1 MNPISSKSTNGLWET
16 YQEREA
22 APVNMSSI
30 DPKVDTEAAE
40 EEVVSLWYL
49 SSIKSLQAVPSN
61 KGGGNQAIN
70 VQANQKEQ
78 SRFQKIRAWLRSWFG
93 GGKESEVAA
102 QPEVS
107 SADKNTPAGL
117 PGSPQLQ
124 SPEFMSNERLS
135 KAIADLN
142 KDLLYRLKDTAEFA
156 EEMRKSNSRAMDH
169 LILFHITSKSMDQKK
184 LKEETGLEA
193 HEHIFYLQKLNKE
206 LQQKHYRLLDDI
218 HATSKTNSILHWVNT
233 GTTAGI
239 VGTMAVGFATGGTG
253 AVFAIALSALNV
265 LKGGLSGAEGIL
277 KYRNDRRTGE
287 MTMVNSEMKSNRN
300 HINDKINFTLPNAD
314 QDISNLL
321 KTVRHHLENYSKEA
335 RINPQSSF

>member
-1 MNPISSKSTNGLWET
+1 MNPITSKSTNDRWEAYT
-16 YQEREA
+16 EREA
-22 APVNMSSI
+22 VPVNMPSI

-49 SSIKSLQAVPSN
+49 SSIKSLQAMPSN
-61 KGGGNQAIN
+61 ETGSNQAIN

-93 GGKESEVAA
+93 GGKESEMAA

-107 SADKNTPAGL
+107 PSDKNIPAGL

-124 SPEFMSNERLS
+124 SPELMSNERLS

-156 EEMRKSNSRAMDH
+156 EEMRKSNSRAMDR
-169 LILFHITSKSMDQKK
+169 LILFHIISKSMDQKK
-184 LKEETGLEA
+184 LKEEAGLEA
-193 HEHIFYLQKLNKE
+193 HEHIFNLQKMNKE

-218 HATSKTNSILHWVNT
+218 NATAKTNSILHWVNI
-233 GTTAGI
+233 GTTVGI
-239 VGTMAVGFATGGTG
+239 VGTMAMGFATGGTG
-253 AVFAIALSALNV
+253 AVFAIALPALNL

-277 KYRNDRRTGE
+277 KYKNDRRTGE
-287 MTMVNSEMKSNRN
+287 MTMVNSEMKANRN
-300 HINDKINFTLPNAD
+300 YINDKISTTLPYAD
-314 QDISNLL
+314 EEISNLL
-321 KTVRHHLENYSKEA
+321 KTVRHHLENYSKET
-335 RINPQSSF
+335 RINPQNS